1 MSSFSRI
8 AGGGG
13 SPAGRPNIRSRSRDL
28 LSKRMMAWRTY
39 KVLRSVDGVQIGAA
53 RRWRKKWTRTWRETK
68 DKAHTKEKKLD
79 WNNLGGHQLTSFG
92 IIGQVLDAPERLREV
107 VEALS

>member
-1 MSSFSRI
+1 MKREKRNR
-8 AGGGG
+8 
-13 SPAGRPNIRSRSRDL
+13 PGR
-28 LSKRMMAWRTY
+28 
-39 KVLRSVDGVQIGAA
+39 VDGVKSGS
-53 RRWRKKWTRTWRETK
+53 TRTWRETK

>member
-1 MSSFSRI
+1 
-8 AGGGG
+8 
-13 SPAGRPNIRSRSRDL
+13 
-28 LSKRMMAWRTY
+28 MMAWRTY

-79 WNNLGGHQLTSFG
+79 WNNLGGHEPARLRVV
-92 IIGQVLDAPERLREV
+92 GQVLDAPERLREV